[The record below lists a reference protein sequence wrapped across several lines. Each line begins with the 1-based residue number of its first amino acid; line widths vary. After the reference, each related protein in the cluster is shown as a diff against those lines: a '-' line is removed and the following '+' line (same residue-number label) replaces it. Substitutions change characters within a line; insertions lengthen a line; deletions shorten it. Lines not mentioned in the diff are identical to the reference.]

1 MNKIVNQLK
10 GDKTIWAVI
19 ILLAIVSF
27 LPVYSASTN
36 LVYTVGN
43 GTGSTFMLLLKH
55 LTHLFIGMLIVFLV
69 HKIHFEKFKKYS
81 IFAIWIIIPALL
93 FTLLQGKTIGG
104 ANASRWLVIPF
115 VNFSFQPSTLAFT
128 ILMVYLAR
136 TLTKIN
142 ETKYT
147 FRDSVIQIWIPV
159 GAVLIFILPSNFS
172 TAALMFAMVFM
183 LLYIGQY
190 PLKYLGIVLTT
201 GIALLALFF
210 LLAQA
215 FPKHKTFSRVNTW
228 VSRIEN
234 FTSDKPDEDKYQIE
248 NAKIAIAVG
257 KINGVGP
264 GKSIQKNFLPQS
276 SSDFIFAIIIEE
288 YGLIGGYVL
297 VFFYMLLFFRFLI
310 RANKTTNLFGKLLI
324 IGLGFPII
332 IQALINMGV
341 AVELLPVTGQ
351 PLPLISSGGT
361 SIWMTCLSLG
371 IILSVTKREDE
382 IAADLKDF
390 QDKEAA
396 LQRLIEREVVVMN
409 AESSEETL
417 SENEHK
423 VNDMKYS
430 IRESLKQENE
440 LDTQGDSFVN
450 GQNPMKAV
458 INKK

>member
-55 LTHLFIGMLIVFLV
+55 FTHLFIGMLIVFFV
-69 HKIHFEKFKKYS
+69 HKMHFEKFKKYS

-115 VNFSFQPSTLAFT
+115 VNFSFQPSTLAFA
-128 ILMVYLAR
+128 ILMVYVAR

-147 FRDSVIQIWIPV
+147 FKDSVIQIWMPV
-159 GAVLIFILPSNFS
+159 SAVLLFILPSNFS

-190 PLKYLGIVLTT
+190 PLKYLGIVLAI
-201 GIALLALFF
+201 GVAALALFF

-234 FTSDKPDEDKYQIE
+234 FTTDKPDEDKYQIE

-288 YGLIGGYVL
+288 YGLIGGYTL

-409 AESSEETL
+409 AENSEETL
-417 SENEHK
+417 SEDEYK
-423 VNDMKYS
+423 VKDMKYS

-440 LDTQGDSFVN
+440 LDTQGDSLVN
-450 GQNPMKAV
+450 GQNPMNAV

>member
-1 MNKIVNQLK
+1 MNKIKYLK

-19 ILLAIVSF
+19 FLLAMASF
-27 LPVYSASTN
+27 LPVYSATTN

-55 LTHLFIGMLIVFLV
+55 GFHLSVGMLIVYFV
-69 HKIHFEKFKKYS
+69 HKIHFERFKKYS

-104 ANASRWLVIPF
+104 ANASRWLTIPF

-128 ILMVYLAR
+128 ILMIYVAR

-142 ETKYT
+142 EAPYT
-147 FRDSVIQIWIPV
+147 FQDSLIKIWIPV
-159 GAVLIFILPSNFS
+159 GAVLICVLPSNFS
-172 TAALMFAMVFM
+172 TAALMFAMVCM
-183 LLYIGQY
+183 LLFIGQY
-190 PLKYLGIVLTT
+190 PLKYLAIILAG
-201 GIALLALFF
+201 GIAFLALFF
-210 LLAQA
+210 LLAKA
-215 FPKHKTFSRVNTW
+215 FPEKKAFSRVNTW

-234 FTSDKPDEDKYQIE
+234 FTTDKPDEDKYQIE

-288 YGLIGGYVL
+288 YGLIGGYLL

-310 RANKTTNLFGKLLI
+310 RANKTTNMFGKLLI

-361 SIWMTCLSLG
+361 AVWMTCLSLG

-382 IAADLKDF
+382 IAEDLKDF
-390 QDKEAA
+390 EEREAA
-396 LQRLIEREVVVMN
+396 LQRIIEREVSVMN
-409 AESSEETL
+409 TEKESISDDEQ
-417 SENEHK
+417 K
-423 VNDMKYS
+423 VNNMKYS

-440 LDTQGDSFVN
+440 LDNKDDSLVN
-450 GQNPMKAV
+450 GQNPMNAV
-458 INKK
+458 LNKK

>member
-55 LTHLFIGMLIVFLV
+55 FTHLFIGMLIVFFV
-69 HKIHFEKFKKYS
+69 HKMHFEKLKKYS

-115 VNFSFQPSTLAFT
+115 VNFSFQPSTLAFA
-128 ILMVYLAR
+128 ILMVYVAR

-147 FRDSVIQIWIPV
+147 FKDSVIQIWMPV
-159 GAVLIFILPSNFS
+159 GAVLLFILPSNFS

-190 PLKYLGIVLTT
+190 PLKYLGIVLAI
-201 GIALLALFF
+201 GVAALALFF

-234 FTSDKPDEDKYQIE
+234 FTTDKPDEDKYQIE

-288 YGLIGGYVL
+288 YGLIGGYTL

-409 AESSEETL
+409 AENSKETL
-417 SENEHK
+417 SEDEHK
-423 VNDMKYS
+423 VKDMKYS

-440 LDTQGDSFVN
+440 LDTQGDSLVN
-450 GQNPMKAV
+450 GQNPMNAV

>member
-69 HKIHFEKFKKYS
+69 HKMPFEKFKKYS

-128 ILMVYLAR
+128 ILMVYVAR

-147 FRDSVIQIWIPV
+147 FKDSVIQIWIPV

-190 PLKYLGIVLTT
+190 PLKYLGIILAS

-310 RANKTTNLFGKLLI
+310 RANKTNNLFGKLLI

-371 IILSVTKREDE
+371 IILSVTKKEDE

-390 QDKEAA
+390 QDREAA

-409 AESSEETL
+409 AENSDETT
-417 SENEHK
+417 SDDEKK
-423 VNDMKYS
+423 VNNMKYS

-440 LDTQGDSFVN
+440 IDQQGDSLIN
-450 GQNPMKAV
+450 GQNPMNAV

>member
-1 MNKIVNQLK
+1 MNKIINQLK

-19 ILLAIVSF
+19 VLLALVSF

-43 GTGSTFMLLLKH
+43 GKGSTLILLLKH
-55 LTHLFIGMLIVFLV
+55 CTHVIIGLGIVFFI
-69 HKIHFEKFKKYS
+69 HKLHFEKFKKYS

-104 ANASRWLVIPF
+104 ANASRWLEIPF
-115 VNFSFQPSTLAFT
+115 VNFSFQPSTLAFA
-128 ILMVYLAR
+128 ILMVYVAR

-147 FRDSVIQIWIPV
+147 FKDSVIQIWIPV

-190 PLKYLGIVLTT
+190 PLKYLGIVLAI
-201 GIALLALFF
+201 GLASLALFF

-409 AESSEETL
+409 AENDVENL
-417 SENEHK
+417 SEDEHK

-430 IRESLKQENE
+430 IRESLKQDNE
-440 LDTQGDSFVN
+440 TEQGDSLVN
-450 GQNPMKAV
+450 GQNPMNAV

>member
-69 HKIHFEKFKKYS
+69 HKMHFEKFKKYS

-93 FTLLQGKTIGG
+93 FTILQGKTIGG

-128 ILMVYLAR
+128 ILMVYVAR

-190 PLKYLGIVLTT
+190 PLKYLGIVLAT

-409 AESSEETL
+409 AESSKETL
-417 SENEHK
+417 SEEEHK
-423 VNDMKYS
+423 ANDMKYS

-440 LDTQGDSFVN
+440 LDTQGDSLVN

>member
-1 MNKIVNQLK
+1 MNKIINQLK

-19 ILLAIVSF
+19 VLLALVSF

-43 GTGSTFMLLLKH
+43 GKGSTLILLLKH
-55 LTHLFIGMLIVFLV
+55 CTHVIIGLGIVFFI
-69 HKIHFEKFKKYS
+69 HKLHFEKFKKYS

-104 ANASRWLVIPF
+104 ANASRWLEIPF
-115 VNFSFQPSTLAFT
+115 VNFSFQPSTLAFA
-128 ILMVYLAR
+128 ILMVYVAR

-147 FRDSVIQIWIPV
+147 FKDSVIQIWIPV

-190 PLKYLGIVLTT
+190 PLKYLGIVLAI
-201 GIALLALFF
+201 GLASLALFF

-409 AESSEETL
+409 AENAVENL
-417 SENEHK
+417 SEDEHK

-430 IRESLKQENE
+430 IRESLKQDNE
-440 LDTQGDSFVN
+440 TEQGDSLVN
-450 GQNPMKAV
+450 GQNPMNAV

>member
-1 MNKIVNQLK
+1 
-10 GDKTIWAVI
+10 
-19 ILLAIVSF
+19 
-27 LPVYSASTN
+27 
-36 LVYTVGN
+36 
-43 GTGSTFMLLLKH
+43 
-55 LTHLFIGMLIVFLV
+55 VFLI
-69 HKIHFEKFKKYS
+69 HKLHFEKFKKYS

-104 ANASRWLVIPF
+104 ANASRWLEIPF
-115 VNFSFQPSTLAFT
+115 VNFSFQPSTLAFA
-128 ILMVYLAR
+128 ILMVYVAR

-147 FRDSVIQIWIPV
+147 FKDSVIQIWIPV

-190 PLKYLGIVLTT
+190 PLKYLGIVLAI
-201 GIALLALFF
+201 GLASLALFF

-310 RANKTTNLFGKLLI
+310 RANKTKNLFGKLLI

-371 IILSVTKREDE
+371 IILSVTKKEDE

-409 AESSEETL
+409 AENATENL
-417 SENEHK
+417 SEDEHK
-423 VNDMKYS
+423 IKDMKYS

-440 LDTQGDSFVN
+440 TEQGDSLVN
-450 GQNPMKAV
+450 GQNPMNAV

>member
-55 LTHLFIGMLIVFLV
+55 FTHLFIGMLIVFFV

-115 VNFSFQPSTLAFT
+115 VNFSFQPSTLAFA
-128 ILMVYLAR
+128 ILMVYVAR

-147 FRDSVIQIWIPV
+147 FKDSVIQIWLPV
-159 GAVLIFILPSNFS
+159 GAVLLFILPSNFS

-190 PLKYLGIVLTT
+190 PLKYLGIVLAI
-201 GIALLALFF
+201 GVAALALFF

-234 FTSDKPDEDKYQIE
+234 FTTDKPDEDKYQIE

-288 YGLIGGYVL
+288 YGLIGGYTL

-409 AESSEETL
+409 AENSEETL
-417 SENEHK
+417 SEDEHK
-423 VNDMKYS
+423 VKDMKYS

-440 LDTQGDSFVN
+440 LDTQGDSLVY
-450 GQNPMKAV
+450 GQNPMNAV

>member
-1 MNKIVNQLK
+1 MNKILHQLK

-19 ILLAIVSF
+19 ALLAILSF

-43 GTGSTFMLLLKH
+43 GKGSTLILLLKH
-55 LTHLFIGMLIVFLV
+55 CSHVIIGLGIVFLI

-104 ANASRWLVIPF
+104 ANASRWLEIPF

-128 ILMVYLAR
+128 ILMVYVAR

-142 ETKYT
+142 EAKYT
-147 FRDSVIQIWIPV
+147 FKDSVIQIWIPV

-190 PLKYLGIVLTT
+190 PLKYLAIVLAS
-201 GIALLALFF
+201 GVALLALFF

-215 FPKHKTFSRVNTW
+215 FPKHKTFSRVTTW

-234 FTSDKPDEDKYQIE
+234 FTTDKPDEDKYQIE

-276 SSDFIFAIIIEE
+276 SSDFIFAIIVEE

-310 RANKTTNLFGKLLI
+310 RANKTTNLFGKLLV

-409 AESSEETL
+409 AENASESLTED
-417 SENEHK
+417 EQK

-440 LDTQGDSFVN
+440 AEQQGDSLVN
-450 GQNPMKAV
+450 GQNPMSAV

>member
-19 ILLAIVSF
+19 ILLALVSF

-43 GTGSTFMLLLKH
+43 GKGSTLVLLLKH
-55 LTHLFIGMLIVFLV
+55 FLHVIVGVVIVFLI
-69 HKIHFEKFKKYS
+69 HKLHFEKFKKYS

-104 ANASRWLVIPF
+104 ANASRWLEIPF
-115 VNFSFQPSTLAFT
+115 INFSFQPSTLAFT
-128 ILMVYLAR
+128 ILMVYVAR

-147 FRDSVIQIWIPV
+147 FKDSVIQIWLPV

-190 PLKYLGIVLTT
+190 PLRYLGIVLAS
-201 GIALLALFF
+201 GVALLALFF
-210 LLAQA
+210 VLAQA

-396 LQRLIEREVVVMN
+396 LQRLIEREVVVMK
-409 AESSEETL
+409 AENSEETL
-417 SENEHK
+417 SQDEHK
-423 VNDMKYS
+423 INDMKYS

-440 LDTQGDSFVN
+440 LDNKGDSLVN
-450 GQNPMKAV
+450 GQNPMNAV

>member
-1 MNKIVNQLK
+1 
-10 GDKTIWAVI
+10 
-19 ILLAIVSF
+19 
-27 LPVYSASTN
+27 
-36 LVYTVGN
+36 
-43 GTGSTFMLLLKH
+43 
-55 LTHLFIGMLIVFLV
+55 VFLI
-69 HKIHFEKFKKYS
+69 HKLHFEKFKKYS

-104 ANASRWLVIPF
+104 ANASRWLEIPF
-115 VNFSFQPSTLAFT
+115 VNFSFQPSTLAFA
-128 ILMVYLAR
+128 ILMVYVAR

-147 FRDSVIQIWIPV
+147 FKDSVIQIWIPV

-190 PLKYLGIVLTT
+190 PLKYLGIVLAS
-201 GIALLALFF
+201 GVALLALFF

-409 AESSEETL
+409 AENDVENL
-417 SENEHK
+417 SEDEHK

-430 IRESLKQENE
+430 IRESLKQDNE
-440 LDTQGDSFVN
+440 TEQGDSLVN
-450 GQNPMKAV
+450 GQNPMNAV

>member
-1 MNKIVNQLK
+1 MNKIINQLK

-19 ILLAIVSF
+19 VLLALVSF

-43 GTGSTFMLLLKH
+43 GKGSTLVLLLKH
-55 LTHLFIGMLIVFLV
+55 FLHVIVGLGIVFLT
-69 HKIHFEKFKKYS
+69 HKLHFEKFKKYS

-104 ANASRWLVIPF
+104 ANASRWLEIPF
-115 VNFSFQPSTLAFT
+115 VNFSFQPSTLAFA
-128 ILMVYLAR
+128 ILMVYVAR

-147 FRDSVIQIWIPV
+147 FKDSVIQIWIPV

-190 PLKYLGIVLTT
+190 PLKYLGIVLAS
-201 GIALLALFF
+201 GVALLALFF

-409 AESSEETL
+409 AENAVENL
-417 SENEHK
+417 SEDEHK

-430 IRESLKQENE
+430 IRESLKQDNKTE
-440 LDTQGDSFVN
+440 QGDSLVN
-450 GQNPMKAV
+450 GQNPMNAV

>member
-55 LTHLFIGMLIVFLV
+55 FTHLFIGMLIVFFV
-69 HKIHFEKFKKYS
+69 HKMHFEKFKKYS

-115 VNFSFQPSTLAFT
+115 VNFSFQPSTLAFA
-128 ILMVYLAR
+128 ILMVYVAR

-147 FRDSVIQIWIPV
+147 FKDSVIQIWMPV
-159 GAVLIFILPSNFS
+159 GAVLLFILPSNFS

-190 PLKYLGIVLTT
+190 PLKYLGIVLAI
-201 GIALLALFF
+201 GVAALALFF

-234 FTSDKPDEDKYQIE
+234 FTTDKPDEDKYQIE

-409 AESSEETL
+409 AENSEETL
-417 SENEHK
+417 SEDEYK
-423 VNDMKYS
+423 VKDMKYS

-440 LDTQGDSFVN
+440 LDTQGDSLVN
-450 GQNPMKAV
+450 GQNPMNAV

>member
-55 LTHLFIGMLIVFLV
+55 FTHLFIGMLIVFFV
-69 HKIHFEKFKKYS
+69 HKMHFEKFKKYS

-115 VNFSFQPSTLAFT
+115 VNFSFQPSTLAFA
-128 ILMVYLAR
+128 ILMVYVAR

-147 FRDSVIQIWIPV
+147 FKDSVIQIWMPV
-159 GAVLIFILPSNFS
+159 GAVLLFILPSNFS

-190 PLKYLGIVLTT
+190 PLKYLGIVLAI
-201 GIALLALFF
+201 GVAALALFF

-234 FTSDKPDEDKYQIE
+234 FTTDKPDEDKYQIE

-288 YGLIGGYVL
+288 YGLIGGYTL

-396 LQRLIEREVVVMN
+396 LQRLIEREVVAMN
-409 AESSEETL
+409 AENSEETL
-417 SENEHK
+417 SEDEHK
-423 VNDMKYS
+423 VKDMKYS

-440 LDTQGDSFVN
+440 LDTQGDSLVN
-450 GQNPMKAV
+450 GQNPMNAV

>member
-1 MNKIVNQLK
+1 MNKIINQLK

-19 ILLAIVSF
+19 VLLALVSF

-43 GTGSTFMLLLKH
+43 GKGSTLILLLKH
-55 LTHLFIGMLIVFLV
+55 CTHVIIGLGIVFFI
-69 HKIHFEKFKKYS
+69 HKLHFEKFKKYS

-104 ANASRWLVIPF
+104 ANASRWLEIPF
-115 VNFSFQPSTLAFT
+115 VNFSFQPSTLAFA
-128 ILMVYLAR
+128 ILMVYVAR

-147 FRDSVIQIWIPV
+147 FKDSVIQIWIPV

-190 PLKYLGIVLTT
+190 PLKYLGIVLAI
-201 GIALLALFF
+201 GLASLALFF

-310 RANKTTNLFGKLLI
+310 RANKTKNLFGKLLI

-371 IILSVTKREDE
+371 IILSVTKKEDE

-409 AESSEETL
+409 AENATENL
-417 SENEHK
+417 SEDEHK
-423 VNDMKYS
+423 IKDMKYS

-440 LDTQGDSFVN
+440 TEQGDSLVN
-450 GQNPMKAV
+450 GQNPMNAV

>member
-1 MNKIVNQLK
+1 MNKIINQLK

-19 ILLAIVSF
+19 VLLALVSF

-43 GTGSTFMLLLKH
+43 GKGSTLILLLKH
-55 LTHLFIGMLIVFLV
+55 CTHVIIGLGIVFFI
-69 HKIHFEKFKKYS
+69 HKLHFEKFKKYS

-104 ANASRWLVIPF
+104 ANASRWLEIPF
-115 VNFSFQPSTLAFT
+115 VNFSFQPSTLAFA
-128 ILMVYLAR
+128 ILMVYVAR

-147 FRDSVIQIWIPV
+147 FKDSVIQIWIPV

-190 PLKYLGIVLTT
+190 PLKYLGIVLAS
-201 GIALLALFF
+201 GVALLALFF

-371 IILSVTKREDE
+371 IILSVTKKEDE

-409 AESSEETL
+409 AENSEETL
-417 SENEHK
+417 SEEEHK

-440 LDTQGDSFVN
+440 TEQGDSLVN
-450 GQNPMKAV
+450 GQNPMNTV

>member
-1 MNKIVNQLK
+1 MNKIINQLK

-19 ILLAIVSF
+19 VLLALVSF

-43 GTGSTFMLLLKH
+43 GKGSTLILLLKH
-55 LTHLFIGMLIVFLV
+55 CTHVIIGLGIVFFI
-69 HKIHFEKFKKYS
+69 HKLHFEKFKKYS

-104 ANASRWLVIPF
+104 ANASRWLEIPF
-115 VNFSFQPSTLAFT
+115 VNFSFQPSTLAFA
-128 ILMVYLAR
+128 ILMVYVAR

-147 FRDSVIQIWIPV
+147 FKDSVIQIWIPV

-190 PLKYLGIVLTT
+190 PLKYLGIVLAI
-201 GIALLALFF
+201 GLASLALFF

-409 AESSEETL
+409 AENSEETL
-417 SENEHK
+417 SEDEHK

-440 LDTQGDSFVN
+440 LNTQGDSLVN
-450 GQNPMKAV
+450 GQNPMNAV

>member
-1 MNKIVNQLK
+1 MNKIINQLK

-19 ILLAIVSF
+19 VLLALVSF

-43 GTGSTFMLLLKH
+43 GKGSTLILLLKH
-55 LTHLFIGMLIVFLV
+55 CTHVIIGLGIVFFI
-69 HKIHFEKFKKYS
+69 HKLHFEKFKKYS

-104 ANASRWLVIPF
+104 ANASRWLEIPF
-115 VNFSFQPSTLAFT
+115 VNFSFQPSTLAFA
-128 ILMVYLAR
+128 ILMVYVAR

-147 FRDSVIQIWIPV
+147 FKDSVIQIWIPV

-190 PLKYLGIVLTT
+190 PLKYLGIVLAS
-201 GIALLALFF
+201 GLALLALFF

-409 AESSEETL
+409 AENSEETL
-417 SENEHK
+417 SEEEHK

-440 LDTQGDSFVN
+440 LNTQGDSLVN
-450 GQNPMKAV
+450 GQNPMNAV